1 MTHRFA
7 TGTPEPT
14 TQQEQYRAER
24 RATERVSER
33 DLRSFDTFLDRH
45 WETADKLYRII
56 HPQQEHDERA
66 RRPVGGR
73 HAAAPDLQPDEKFP
87 QREQQGGHGGAN
99 PYVFPG
105 DVDIR

>member
-1 MTHRFA
+1 LTHRFA

-14 TQQEQYRAER
+14 TQQGRYREER

-33 DLRSFDTFLDRH
+33 DLRSFDTVFDRH

-66 RRPVGGR
+66 RRPVGGAHATETGR
-73 HAAAPDLQPDEKFP
+73 HTPVRNTGNKYGLGARCSG
-87 QREQQGGHGGAN
+87 QRL
-99 PYVFPG
+99 PWITVSL
-105 DVDIR
+105 